1 MRTRM
6 LIIALATAAALVLS
20 GCFLLPGPP
29 DGAPSIRGTIT
40 SITPGADGLGSMLVE
55 GAVADGTS
63 VDKASVNVTKKTEV
77 LYEGADGWSRYTFAE
92 LGVGDTVAVWFT
104 GPVAESYPV
113 QATGGTIVYIP

>member
-1 MRTRM
+1 MRVKM
-6 LIIALATAAALVLS
+6 IAIALATAAALVLS

-29 DGAPSIRGTIT
+29 NGAPSIRGTIT

-55 GAVADGTS
+55 GEVADGTS
-63 VDKASVNVTKKTEV
+63 FDKASVNVTKKTEV
-77 LYEGADGWSRYTFAE
+77 LYEGADGWSRYSFGE
-92 LGVGDTVAVWFT
+92 LAVGDTVAVWFT